1 MRLSARKPLAMLAV
15 LLTAGTLAASVAH
28 AEPGT
33 YGKEHHKEYHKKD
46 HEGCEGKHKDHKH
59 GDKQWIKD
67 LTDEQK
73 TEMKRL
79 KVELKKEL
87 ASLEAALKLKETD
100 ARKTVASDNPDR
112 KAISRLASEI
122 SGLKAKALE
131 TRYDHMIKVRS
142 LLTPEQKLEFDASVL
157 AGDGHGWKR

>member
-1 MRLSARKPLAMLAV
+1 MALAALVA
-15 LLTAGTLAASVAH
+15 AGTLTAAAVH
-28 AEPGT
+28 AEPGK
-33 YGKEHHKEYHKKD
+33 YGKEHYA
-46 HEGCEGKHKDHKH
+46 GCESKHKHERH
-59 GDKQWIKD
+59 GEKQWIKD
-67 LTDEQK
+67 LTAEQK

-87 ASLEAALKLKETD
+87 ASLNAAMGLKETD
-100 ARKTVASDNPDR
+100 IRKAVASDTPDR
-112 KAISRLASEI
+112 KAISKLASEI

-157 AGDGHGWKR
+157 AGDGYDRWKH